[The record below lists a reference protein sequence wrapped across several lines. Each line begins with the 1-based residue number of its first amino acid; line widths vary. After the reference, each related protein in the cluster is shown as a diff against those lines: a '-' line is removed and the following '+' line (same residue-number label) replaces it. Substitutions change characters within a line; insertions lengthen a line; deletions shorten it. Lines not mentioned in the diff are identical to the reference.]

1 MSRFDHCLNG
11 IFFTFKIMNLATN
24 QALKVDTLNI
34 FLMAVA
40 LVAAIVFPFE
50 LFILAYAIL
59 GPLHYLTEINWLE
72 KKSFFVPHKKMIW
85 WFVIITV
92 IITTPILLTKL
103 PQTKVYF
110 DKESLMSKMILHSIP
125 LLFATFFTAIAM
137 VMSKK
142 WWVYLTCFIGFF
154 ILGELLLAY
163 RPYLLIVG
171 SLLPSLIH
179 VFVFTFLFMLYG
191 ALKGKSKLGL
201 LGSFCLLLVPV
212 IIIFLQVNPRGFD
225 IALYYKQAFDASG
238 FSNLNYSVG
247 WVVGAMEQP
256 GQYYPIISEIGI
268 KIQIFIAFAYTY
280 HYLNWFSKT
289 TVIGWH
295 KSISKKKLLVI
306 LVFWIASL
314 LLYWYSFYVGFL
326 LLLFLSYLHVIL
338 EFPLNVT
345 SIKEIGSQLL
355 RLNKSS

>member
-1 MSRFDHCLNG
+1 
-11 IFFTFKIMNLATN
+11 MNKAAN
-24 QALKVDTLNI
+24 IGLKVDTLNI
-34 FLMAVA
+34 FLMIVS
-40 LVAAIVFPFE
+40 LVAAVLFPFE

-72 KKSFFVPHKKMIW
+72 KKSFFVPNKKAIW
-85 WFVIITV
+85 LFVLITV

-103 PQTKVYF
+103 PQTKEYF
-110 DKESLMSKMILHSIP
+110 GKGSFVSGMILHSIP
-125 LLFATFFTAIAM
+125 LLFATFFAAIAL
-137 VMSKK
+137 VLSKK
-142 WWVYLTCFIGFF
+142 WWILFITFIGFF
-154 ILGELLLAY
+154 LLGELLLSY

-191 ALKGKSKLGL
+191 GLKGKSKLGV
-201 LGSFCLLLVPV
+201 SASLLLLVVPV
-212 IIIFLQVNPRGFD
+212 IIVFIPIDVRGLD
-225 IALYYKQAFDASG
+225 IGLYFKQAFDASG

-247 WVVGAMEQP
+247 WAIGAMETPQS
-256 GQYYPIISEIGI
+256 YYPMVSELGVR
-268 KIQIFIAFAYTY
+268 IQIFIAFAYTY

-295 KSISKKKLLVI
+295 KTISRDKLIVI
-306 LVFWIASL
+306 LLIWIGSL
-314 LLYWYSFYVGFL
+314 LLYWYSFYVGFI

-345 SIKEIGSQLL
+345 SIKEII
-355 RLNKSS
+355 NKLFSFRKST